1 MTINELKDLIDL
13 SCVRT
18 ETTMAELESMVAMA
32 KKYRF
37 CCAFAMP
44 CYTQWLLNQLK
55 DDSDIMVGGT
65 IGFPSGADMTE
76 TKIFTAQ
83 KLVEMGCD
91 ELDMVINVQALK
103 NGDDKMV
110 KNDILP
116 IREIAGKRTL
126 KTILEVAYLTD
137 DEIRRACKICAD
149 CGVDYVKT
157 GTGWAS
163 KPADMAVVNLI
174 RSCVGKNM
182 KIKVAGGVR
191 SIKTIEEMVDAGV
204 SRFGI
209 GIRSMNGILAE
220 MGV

>member
-1 MTINELKDLIDL
+1 MTIDELRGLVDL

-18 ETTMAELESMVAMA
+18 ETMMTELTSMVDMA

-37 CCAFAMP
+37 CCTFAMP
-44 CYTQWLLNQLK
+44 CYTEWLIDQMKN
-55 DDSDIMVGGT
+55 DRDIMVGGT
-65 IGFPSGADMTE
+65 IGFPSGADLSE
-76 TKIFTAQ
+76 TKLFTA
-83 KLVEMGCD
+83 KRLVEMGCD

-103 NGDDKMV
+103 NGDDRMV

-116 IREIAGKRTL
+116 IRDIAGKRTL

-137 DEIRRACKICAD
+137 DEIRRACRICAD

-157 GTGWAS
+157 GTGWAN
-163 KPADMAVVNLI
+163 KPATMEMVELI
-174 RSCVGKNM
+174 RGYVGNSM

-191 SIKTIEEMVDAGV
+191 SIKTIEEMTKAGV

-220 MGV
+220 MGE